1 MKIVKYNPEKRKEL
15 IKEVADFLKEG
26 KVVVCP
32 TDTVYGLI
40 ADATNEKAVKK
51 VFKIKKRK
59 KSKALSV
66 FIRKIETAKD
76 YAIVG
81 SSQESFLDE
90 VWPGK
95 VTVILRRKEKCSLP
109 CALFGK
115 EDTIG
120 FRIPNCKLIEEIIKK
135 FKKPLTG
142 TSANISGKPSLVK
155 IDRVIE
161 QFKNQKYQP
170 DLVID
175 VGDLELSKPSTV
187 IDLTRPEPRVLR
199 IGSALRKK
207 EE

>member
-1 MKIVKYNPEKRKEL
+1 MKLIKYNPEKRKEL
-15 IKEVADFLKEG
+15 IEEIVDYLKEG
-26 KVVVCP
+26 KVIVLP
-32 TDTVYGLI
+32 TDTVYGLV
-40 ADATNEKAVKK
+40 ADATNEKAVRK
-51 VFKIKKRK
+51 VFQIKKRK
-59 KSKALSV
+59 KEKALSV
-66 FIRKIETAKD
+66 FIKNIESAKD

-95 VTVILRRKEKCSLP
+95 VTAILRRKEKCSLP
-109 CALFGK
+109 AILFGK
-115 EDTIG
+115 ENTIG
-120 FRIPNCKLIEEIIKK
+120 FRIPGCELIYEIIDI

-142 TSANISGKPSLVK
+142 TSANISGNSSSVK
-155 IDRVIE
+155 IDRVIK
-161 QFKNQKYQP
+161 QFENQKYQP

-175 VGDLELSKPSTV
+175 VGDLEISKPSTV